1 MQRYL
6 HPGDYSIQIRNEI
19 ATLLSE
25 DKENIIVMAENARVS
40 YMKGEFARRYNV
52 ASIFRLMS
60 EWDEERIYTP
70 ATLADD
76 SELVFRK
83 AAGDGADAYKVY
95 QPVAATTAGQS
106 PETHPAKWSKYS
118 GHNPFV
124 VLKLV
129 DLISYDLHSKYA
141 RRAMPE
147 TVRERYLEA
156 TTWVTRV
163 GDGLI
168 DADLPA
174 LEVVTGESSGDIR
187 YNSHEAEDNR
197 W

>member
-6 HPGDYSIQIRNEI
+6 HPGDYSIQIRNDI
-19 ATLLSE
+19 TAILTG
-25 DKENIIVMAENARVS
+25 DKETIMAMAEAARVS
-40 YMKGEFARRYNV
+40 FMKGEFARRYDV
-52 ASIFRLMS
+52 AKIFRLMA
-60 EWDEERIYTP
+60 EFEPLRTYAP
-70 ATLADD
+70 AAIADD
-76 SELVFRK
+76 SEMVFYK
-83 AAGDGADAYKVY
+83 PAAAGADEYKIY
-95 QPVAATTAGQS
+95 QPLAQTVAGES
-106 PETHPAKWSKYS
+106 PETNPLKWQEY
-118 GHNPFV
+118 GGRNPFV

-129 DLISYDLHSKYA
+129 DLISYDLHSKHA

-156 TTWVTRV
+156 RDWVTRV

-168 DADLPA
+168 DADLPLLDA
-174 LEVVTGESSGDIR
+174 ETEAAASDIR

>member
-6 HPGDYSIQIRNEI
+6 HPGDYAIQIRNEI
-19 ATLLSE
+19 ANLLSE
-25 DKENIIVMAENARVS
+25 DKENILAMAEKARVS

-60 EWDEERIYTP
+60 EFDPLAIYTP
-70 ATLADD
+70 ATIADD
-76 SELVFRK
+76 SVLVYYK
-83 AAGDGADAYKVY
+83 PSAEGADAYKIY

-106 PETHPAKWSKYS
+106 PDTHPAKWSEYS

-174 LEVVTGESSGDIR
+174 LEVVVGESSGDIR